1 MFLSKQQKEIR
12 RKKRVRAKIKGV
24 AARPRL
30 TVFRSN
36 RHLYAQIIDDES
48 GKTLLSMSD
57 NKFLKNQKKA
67 KKSEIAKNFGQKFAE
82 LAKEDKN
89 ILKVVFDR
97 SRYAYHGRVKAFA
110 EGAREGGL
118 QF

>member
-12 RKKRVRAKIKGV
+12 RKKRIRAKINGT

-30 TVFRSN
+30 AIFRSS
-36 RHLYAQIIDDES
+36 RHLYVQVIDDES
-48 GKTLLSMSD
+48 GKTILGLGSD
-57 NKFLKNQKKA
+57 KFSKNLKNA
-67 KKSEIAKNFGQKFAE
+67 KKSEIAKVFGKEFAE
-82 LAKEDKN
+82 LVQSKK

-110 EGAREGGL
+110 E
-118 QF
+118 